1 MTRGERASEA
11 VASKTAAP
19 VAYLRLCALFNV
31 IIQSYRLPLSKLYTR
46 SLQDSKEVYPFN
58 HAKNAIFDILL
69 HDVHN
74 DMPPE
79 RLWLIN

>member
-1 MTRGERASEA
+1 MTKGERASDA

-31 IIQSYRLPLSKLYTR
+31 ITLSYRLLLFILYTP
-46 SLQDSKEVYPFN
+46 SVQDSKEVYPFI
-58 HAKNAIFDILL
+58 HANNAIFDILL

-74 DMPPE
+74 DQRAGMA
-79 RLWLIN
+79 LAD